1 MVSSLPLGHQNEVWR
16 PVQTTTWHKMDAVKS
31 WSVPWLV
38 PWRKVLCMASPHL
51 KGRLWRFQDG
61 RWCFSHVF
69 QVSMF
74 LCVFISLS
82 LSLSIYIIC
91 ILYIIYIY
99 IIYIYIS
106 LSLCLCGD
114 CYKPQVFFFNKNG
127 GIQQSSIVQPRIWWR
142 HTGCIIGCSAKT
154 LQTNSGVIN

>member
-1 MVSSLPLGHQNEVWR
+1 MLFSPMLIWRSQWWNHWNLPLGHQNEVWR
-16 PVQTTTWHKMDAVKS
+16 LVQTTTWHKMDAVKS

-38 PWRKVLCMASPHL
+38 PWRKVLGKWQAPI
-51 KGRLWRFQDG
+51 DG

-74 LCVFISLS
+74 SCVFISLS
-82 LSLSIYIIC
+82 LYIYYIYIYSIYII
-91 ILYIIYIY
+91 YYIY
-99 IIYIYIS
+99 
-106 LSLCLCGD
+106 LCLCGD

-142 HTGCIIGCSAKT
+142 HTGCIIRIRLGISSTKW
-154 LQTNSGVIN
+154 